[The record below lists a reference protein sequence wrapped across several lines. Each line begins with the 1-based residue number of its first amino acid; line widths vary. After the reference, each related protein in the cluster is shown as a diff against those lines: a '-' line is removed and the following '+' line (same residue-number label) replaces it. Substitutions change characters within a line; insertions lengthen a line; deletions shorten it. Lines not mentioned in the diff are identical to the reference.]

1 MKKARTISERTTKKF
16 FGKKFSELYK
26 EWKVRTHNGNQ
37 EMFADKCFITNKSSV
52 SKYARGLQLPS
63 DLTIENIIRVF
74 NEAGMNV
81 TIEDFIPHTEDDT
94 YHHDPKRV
102 KGIQDHSREFAR
114 SIGLSDGFLDFIT
127 NHTDLSDPEEGYPIW
142 SPLARYPSFI
152 NGFDTTEKELEYLK
166 DRMFVT
172 EYHRRP
178 LATTH
183 AVSDDRSYTVP
194 MEDGTSFLLSEIDLR
209 ILKDLQDKVV
219 DVVKYFYFKRKKEMK
234 EQEINAIKQANPSHY
249 DEVHNQTVM
258 YDHILSKDEL
268 IAIDPYM
275 QYLKWVDK
283 DGKEV

>member
-1 MKKARTISERTTKKF
+1 MNSPINLKQRTTNKF
-16 FGKKFSELYK
+16 FSKVFSKKYK
-26 EWKVRTHNGNQ
+26 EWNEKTHKTQ
-37 EMFADKCFITNKSSV
+37 QDFAEECEMQNKNSV
-52 SKYARGLQLPS
+52 SNWSTGKQIPKDDTFEKIL
-63 DLTIENIIRVF
+63 RVF
-74 NEAGMNV
+74 NEAGIPT
-81 TIEDFIPHTEDDT
+81 TIEDFIPHTPDDT
-94 YHHDPKRV
+94 YHHDPQRV

-127 NHTDLSDPEEGYPIW
+127 SHTDFSDPDEGYPIW
-142 SPLARYPSFI
+142 SPLALYPSYI
-152 NGFDTTEKELEYLK
+152 NGFDTNEKELEYLK

-268 IAIDPYM
+268 IAIDLYM